1 MISAS
6 KLDLAKQCAWWARP
20 DVPRAPYVPSKAADE
35 GTALHAEVEAFLR
48 DGVAGTSELF
58 AVWRA
63 QWWSGVPQT
72 SDVVQWLPELQ
83 VAMGPPAAG
92 KAQLGHPGRTGR
104 DYRWI
109 PRGWVS
115 GTADA
120 VRVYEH
126 DGERIVHVVD
136 WKTGRADYVTP
147 IAANGQMRF
156 LAAALASALGA
167 TRATIELAF
176 VHLEGVQTE
185 RAELDVFDLADIRA
199 ELRELLDRVPD
210 AEPSPGPWCRGKFC
224 GAYGTTCPA
233 TTASARALVEVPA
246 APFAVALTV
255 EDIESDAHAT
265 WLYHSARQAQAR
277 MGAIWEAL
285 RQRASI
291 HPIPVSEG
299 RVYALRESQR
309 ETIDATV
316 SGAVDVL
323 RRHLGERWESAVKY
337 QTSKAAIS
345 SAVSE
350 AKAAGADVKVGA
362 LSAAILEDLRAVGAV
377 KVTTSSTADERAG

>member
-6 KLDLAKQCAWWARP
+6 KIDLAKLCAWWARP
-20 DVPRAPYVPSKAADE
+20 DSPRAPYVPSRAADE
-35 GTALHAEVEAFLR
+35 GSAFHFEVESFLR
-48 DGVAGTSELF
+48 DGTPGTSDLF

-63 QWWSGVPQT
+63 QWWVPT
-72 SDVVQWLPELQ
+72 PASVTYEPTWKPEIQ
-83 VAMGPPAAG
+83 VAMDPQTG
-92 KAQLGHPGRTGR
+92 KTMLGHSSRAQR

-120 VRVYEH
+120 ARIY
-126 DGERIVHVVD
+126 DRGERWVHVVD

-147 IAANGQMRF
+147 IATNGQMRF
-156 LAAALASALGA
+156 LAAALASAYGA

-185 RAELDVFDLADIRA
+185 RAELDLLELADIRA
-199 ELRELLDRVPD
+199 ELRELVARIPD
-210 AEPSPGPWCRGKFC
+210 AAPTPGPWCRAKFC
-224 GAYGTTCPA
+224 AAYGTTCPA
-233 TTASARALVEVPA
+233 TTAAARALVEGPA

-265 WLYHSARQAQAR
+265 WLYHAARAAQQR

-299 RVYALRESQR
+299 RVYAIRESQR

-316 SGAVDVL
+316 PGAVDVL
-323 RRHLGERWESAVKY
+323 RRHLGDRWETAVRY
-337 QTSKAAIS
+337 QTSKSAIS
-345 SAVSE
+345 AAASE
-350 AKAAGADVKVGA
+350 AKASGACAKVGA
-362 LSAAILEDLRAVGAV
+362 LSAAILEELRSLNAV
-377 KVTTSSTADERAG
+377 KVTTSATADERPG